1 MLELRPDPY
10 AKPSRF
16 ANHRQRLAVFARRG
30 TATPGCATAVSGNI
44 ATSTEPGESLSS
56 RPPAAVFKL
65 RRKRLEISTYE
76 SIRLKLHLE
85 STLTEKYGTGTV
97 GWNLASL
104 SAHRINRFRMIF
116 LQKNR
121 TQLFWNDIL
130 AKKGGVG
137 VPASKV
143 IH

>member
-44 ATSTEPGESLSS
+44 ATSTEPEESLSS
-56 RPPAAVFKL
+56 RPPAAVRKL

-85 STLTEKYGTGTV
+85 STLTEKMRGGSLGT
-97 GWNLASL
+97 SL
-104 SAHRINRFRMIF
+104 RVAARDRSTLLESYSCKSTSATPMESYSC
-116 LQKNR
+116 
-121 TQLFWNDIL
+121 
-130 AKKGGVG
+130 KKYRGVG
-137 VPASKV
+137 S
-143 IH
+143 HL

>member
-16 ANHRQRLAVFARRG
+16 ANRRQRLAVFARRG

-44 ATSTEPGESLSS
+44 ATSTEPEESLSS

-76 SIRLKLHLE
+76 SIRLELHLE

-121 TQLFWNDIL
+121 TQLLWNDTL
-130 AKKGGVG
+130 AKNGGWG
-137 VPASKV
+137 RPPLK
-143 IH
+143 